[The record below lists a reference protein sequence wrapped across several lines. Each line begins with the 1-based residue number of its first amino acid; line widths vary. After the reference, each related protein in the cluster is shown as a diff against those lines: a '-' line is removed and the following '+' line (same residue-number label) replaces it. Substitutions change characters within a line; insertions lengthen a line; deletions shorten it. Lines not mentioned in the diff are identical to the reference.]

1 MWYFRQVLKN
11 HHGVALIL
19 SLSLEMIMRYDWDY
33 YIGVL
38 RHNVGTVSGVDGEEK
53 LVLLNAKSW
62 KQVMDIFID

>member
-1 MWYFRQVLKN
+1 
-11 HHGVALIL
+11 
-19 SLSLEMIMRYDWDY
+19 MRYDWDY